1 MNNFD
6 LEQKI
11 IHDPVSSSIFGG
23 VLASNDLPNTI
34 KHKPVFY
41 IVNTDPS
48 NMPGQH
54 WIVIYIGENVLF

>member
-6 LEQKI
+6 IEQKI
-11 IHDPVSSSIFGG
+11 ITDPVSRSILGG
-23 VLASNDLPNTI
+23 VLASDELP
-34 KHKPVFY
+34 HRY

-54 WIVIYIGENVLF
+54 WIVIYIGENVDYFNP

>member
-11 IHDPVSSSIFGG
+11 ITDPASSSIFGG
-23 VLASNDLPNTI
+23 FLASDELPHRI
-34 KHKPVFY
+34 QHKPVFY

-54 WIVIYIGENVLF
+54 